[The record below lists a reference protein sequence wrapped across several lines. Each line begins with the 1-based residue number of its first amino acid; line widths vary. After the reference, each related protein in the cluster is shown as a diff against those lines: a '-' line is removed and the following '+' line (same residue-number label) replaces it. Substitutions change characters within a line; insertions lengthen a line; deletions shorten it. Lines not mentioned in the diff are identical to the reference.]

1 MQVNTQTQTQE
12 PISPPARRVALTSP
26 RKVRAQTRKLKA
38 LEYRQSGE
46 SYDAIA
52 EKLGMS
58 REGARKAVV
67 RALEEMNAEVQD
79 KVQEM
84 KNEMRLELLRL
95 DEMQDAIWDKA
106 VSGDIPCQQQM
117 LRIIEHRA
125 KLLGLDKAAGQLDAK
140 EEDAPRSMV
149 HVYIPDNGRDAIECE
164 PSDRAQNDE

>member
-1 MQVNTQTQTQE
+1 MQTNTQTQMQDS
-12 PISPPARRVALTSP
+12 ISAPARKTNLTSP

-67 RALEEMNAEVQD
+67 RALEEMNAETQD
-79 KVQEM
+79 RVQEM
-84 KNEMRLELLRL
+84 KSEMRLELLRL

-140 EEDAPRSMV
+140 EEDTPRSMV
-149 HVYIPDNGRDAIECE
+149 HVYIPDNGRDAMDPEH
-164 PSDRAQNDE
+164 SNRAQNDK